1 MEYIR
6 KSKSK
11 SKTKLTIDIK
21 KLYTNIIPDI
31 PILQRQTASCNIQEE
46 CNSYIHSQ
54 KNVKM
59 NTDFHIED
67 PLSPKTLN

>member
-6 KSKSK
+6 K
-11 SKTKLTIDIK
+11 SKTKLTIDIGNFN
-21 KLYTNIIPDI
+21 TITIPDI
-31 PILQRQTASCNIQEE
+31 PILRRQTASCNILEE

-59 NTDFHIED
+59 NKDYHIED
-67 PLSPKTLN
+67 PLSPRQTSKS